1 MSSKPLGGSRLAF
14 GEDYPKDRTNRY
26 LFQMLDL
33 LLVPVVARA
42 LGKSG
47 LNLVRVI
54 VSMENQMF
62 FRQAVLITDD
72 DLRPRVDC
80 SEKTL
85 VEARRRCIEAGWIHY
100 EPATMGQSSRIWTK
114 VPQWVDVKF
123 SDGTRWRNSTE
134 TSTSNSPEKFTETS
148 TSNSPEKFTET
159 STSNSPSLSSA
170 TSSKFILSEVTEEWT
185 EVEKLLK
192 TAGVETIV
200 ETVAAC
206 CRNGLKSVEALEL
219 INWWEKHSS
228 GFDSP
233 SGALVTGL
241 KNFRP
246 GVAGPRLPRDLAS
259 CFPKLREGYFDALAA
274 TRRTAADAVASA
286 KRVREELILLERKRD
301 EKQLLLAWESQF
313 GEVLNEMEDSE
324 LASVIEHGWLLEHAK
339 KLGRNS
345 DLVRPLL
352 LAELARFFGGSS
364 ETVVSMKS

>member
-85 VEARRRCIEAGWIHY
+85 VEARRRCVEAGWIHY

-134 TSTSNSPEKFTETS
+134 SSTSNSPEKFTES
-148 TSNSPEKFTET
+148 

-192 TAGVETIV
+192 RAGVETIV

-206 CRNGLKSVEALEL
+206 CRNGLTSVDAVEL

-246 GVAGPRLPRDLAS
+246 GVAGRRLPRDLAG
-259 CFPKLREGYFDALAA
+259 CFPKLREGYLDALAA
-274 TRRTAADAVASA
+274 TRRTAADAVAAA
-286 KRVREELILLERKRD
+286 KRVREELILVERKRD

>member
-14 GEDYPKDRTNRY
+14 GEDYPTNRTNRY

-123 SDGTRWRNSTE
+123 SEGTRWRNSTE
-134 TSTSNSPEKFTETS
+134 TSTSNS
-148 TSNSPEKFTET
+148 TSNSPEKFPEKFTET
-159 STSNSPSLSSA
+159 SPSLSSA

-206 CRNGLKSVEALEL
+206 CRNGLKSVDAVEL

-246 GVAGPRLPRDLAS
+246 GVAGPRLPRDLAL
-259 CFPKLREGYFDALAA
+259 CFPKLREGYLDALAA

-286 KRVREELILLERKRD
+286 KRVREELILVERKRD
-301 EKQLLLAWESQF
+301 EKQLLLVWESQF
-313 GEVLNEMEDSE
+313 GDRLNEMEDSE

>member
-1 MSSKPLGGSRLAF
+1 VSSKPLSGSRLAF

-85 VEARRRCIEAGWIHY
+85 VEARRRCIAAGWIHY

-148 TSNSPEKFTET
+148 TSNSP
-159 STSNSPSLSSA
+159 SLSSA
-170 TSSKFILSEVTEEWT
+170 TSSKFILSDVTEEWT

-206 CRNGLKSVEALEL
+206 CRNGLKSVEAVEL
-219 INWWEKHSS
+219 IDWWQKHSS

-246 GVAGPRLPRDLAS
+246 GVAGSRFPRDLAG
-259 CFPKLREGYFDALAA
+259 CFPKLREGYLDALAA
-274 TRRTAADAVASA
+274 TRRTAADAAA
-286 KRVREELILLERKRD
+286 AATRAREESNLVERKRE